1 MTKSLPPPAPPL
13 PEAWHPSLCVSGWL
27 SVWCHTHHKA
37 GKGRAGRSDGR
48 AAFRMSQSGL
58 LPTWLPWATPFRV
71 SCFVLEGVAG
81 LEVSCD
87 LEV

>member
-1 MTKSLPPPAPPL
+1 
-13 PEAWHPSLCVSGWL
+13 
-27 SVWCHTHHKA
+27 
-37 GKGRAGRSDGR
+37 
-48 AAFRMSQSGL
+48 MSQSGL